1 MRFLPLKSAGV
12 EKTFITSRVID
23 HVEGRLQRVKNHEGF
38 AFFYCNRND
47 KLRTDPLSILQCY
60 LRQLS
65 SAANS
70 KHHVQSRIEE
80 AYKDLRGMGSDLDW
94 TTCTNLLLESLNLYP
109 KSTLVLDAL
118 DECDPNVRVNL
129 IHTLD
134 SLVSRSHNPVKVFI
148 ASRPDKDITNQ
159 FLNTPNIEIRPGDNQ
174 DDIER
179 FIKKHLVELASS
191 NINLARLKD
200 RIATVLLD
208 NAQGM

>member
-1 MRFLPLKSAGV
+1 
-12 EKTFITSRVID
+12 
-23 HVEGRLQRVKNHEGF
+23 
-38 AFFYCNRND
+38 
-47 KLRTDPLSILQCY
+47 
-60 LRQLS
+60 
-65 SAANS
+65 
-70 KHHVQSRIEE
+70 
-80 AYKDLRGMGSDLDW
+80 MGSDLDW

-200 RIATVLLD
+200 KIATVLLD